1 MVSFKQDLQ
10 ILQQKGKLEQIKN
23 KTSLHKIS
31 GILQKAEKALLFE
44 NTGTEYA
51 VDSNI

>member
-1 MVSFKQDLQ
+1 LVSFKQDLQ
-10 ILQQKGKLEQIKN
+10 ILQKGKLEQIKN
-23 KTSLHKIS
+23 KTSLPKIS

-51 VDSNI
+51 VDPNI